1 MTFWERLGAAAI
13 ALVLAIALASLIGN
27 RQFSHCLGSSHSV
40 TRAEQC
46 AGLTTSRPGHP
57 AASPSPKEN
66 RRHA

>member
-27 RQFSHCLGSSHSV
+27 HQFSHCLGSSHWYV
-40 TRAEQC
+40 RAEQC

-57 AASPSPKEN
+57 AANPSPKES